1 MMITDKKLRE
11 AFLTDVEPYAE
22 TEKLLME
29 ALDSTVPEKESK
41 KVNTSIA
48 TDRKVSG
55 REGERIVVG
64 FLAMAAIAVIAV
76 VLFKLI
82 PSLRSPVS
90 TDPGPDESVPPME
103 TLVTG
108 GTEGN
113 EVLPTVEI
121 LEDESAYTYQLDQ
134 LVITLPELWR
144 NPGITVVE
152 DENKLAVMY
161 RGLTLCQ
168 FYRFET
174 PDVLYGGDP
183 LHYTAQT
190 WDLGN
195 GYTVELT
202 VNNWPKFIHD
212 GAASTANDIFAAEG
226 QELIEY
232 TSPEDLADLLYM
244 TTGKKYDIASVLDRS
259 GDGAVFN
266 EAITAGTQFIMF
278 EVVPRVSLFGEQSQ
292 DNTTRFCL
300 VRSSADG
307 TTITEADGTVL
318 GTFPGMRAVYKKKP
332 YGNTVYLWQQMQDY
346 GTDGGSAC
354 ILDDVMLWKKSEPL
368 ALLLMDEISTS
379 SRLSGDAGFF
389 DIEKGSWLM
398 EPEHVDH
405 FRLIGDCLWTEQADV
420 FAQYET
426 LRRFDGSIIAGRTQ
440 PSLFYE
446 HSGFIT
452 DTYQTVYDFS
462 GNVLLEERDGSAGEE
477 LLDMLEG
484 KGYVVRA
491 RDLED
496 QTLIY
501 SFDRELLSRET
512 SGLVYRGHCGSYL
525 NWIAGGQHG
534 EILPGVES
542 LVTTLDL
549 EQGAVLTESGFLEKN
564 PQYAEGMDE
573 PVTADTTRRDYLNIS
588 VCGVTADTIV
598 ILLEGMDS
606 YRYICCD
613 KDFYELSPS
622 RTITLDP
629 DYTEIRYREHGFEI
643 HSFFDP
649 EVSDGRDTLF
659 PFNDYRNA
667 FAYIPIREAT
677 ETEKKEMNDTY
688 GFMES
693 FWLGNTEY
701 RMSDKFFWSEA
712 DGACVFIE
720 EDGKDQVYAILDRIS
735 GVWNTEIT
743 TR

>member
-108 GTEGN
+108 ETEDSDDLEKETEGSG
-113 EVLPTVEI
+113 VRPGEI
-121 LEDESAYTYQLDQ
+121 ED
-134 LVITLPELWR
+134 
-144 NPGITVVE
+144 
-152 DENKLAVMY
+152 
-161 RGLTLCQ
+161 
-168 FYRFET
+168 
-174 PDVLYGGDP
+174 
-183 LHYTAQT
+183 TA
-190 WDLGN
+190 
-195 GYTVELT
+195 
-202 VNNWPKFIHD
+202 
-212 GAASTANDIFAAEG
+212 
-226 QELIEY
+226 
-232 TSPEDLADLLYM
+232 
-244 TTGKKYDIASVLDRS
+244 
-259 GDGAVFN
+259 
-266 EAITAGTQFIMF
+266 
-278 EVVPRVSLFGEQSQ
+278 
-292 DNTTRFCL
+292 RFCL
-300 VRSSADG
+300 VRSSDDG
-307 TTITEADGTVL
+307 ITITEADGTVL

-332 YGNTVYLWQQMQDY
+332 YGNAVYLWQQMQDY
-346 GTDGGSAC
+346 GTDGGNAC
-354 ILDDVMLWKKSEPL
+354 ILDDVMLWEKSEPL
-368 ALLLMDEISTS
+368 ALLLPDEISTS

-389 DIEKGSWLM
+389 DIEKGAWLM

-426 LRRFDGSIIAGRTQ
+426 LRRFDGSIISGRTQ
-440 PSLFYE
+440 PTIFYE
-446 HSGFIT
+446 HAGFIT
-452 DTYQTVYDFS
+452 DTYQAVYDFS

-477 LLDMLEG
+477 FLDILEG
-484 KGYVVRA
+484 EGYIVRA
-491 RDLED
+491 GDPED

-501 SFDRELLSRET
+501 SFDRELLGRET

-525 NWIAGGQHG
+525 NWIAGGKYG

-542 LVTTLDL
+542 LVTTMEL
-549 EQGAVLTESGFLEKN
+549 EQGTVLTESEFLEKN

-573 PVTADTTRRDYLNIS
+573 PVTADTIRRDYLYIS
-588 VCGVTADTIV
+588 VCGVTADTFV
-598 ILLEGMDS
+598 ILLEDMDFC
-606 YRYICCD
+606 RYICCD

-677 ETEKKEMNDTY
+677 ETEKKEMNDMN
-688 GFMES
+688 GLMES
-693 FWLGNTEY
+693 FWLGDTEY
-701 RMSDKFFWSEA
+701 RVSDKFFWSEA

-720 EDGKDQVYAILDRIS
+720 EDGKDQIYAILDNIS
-735 GVWNTEIT
+735 GIWNTEIT